1 MQSINSD
8 NSPVEPRLLMCL
20 YYTETRSSNPSA
32 SFTYSDR
39 ASLRLILNYERYRNV
54 NEIRSPT
61 SPSHRRRLPL
71 RHYHRASCSFPV
83 KQQLTLR
90 SDPPLPHLHQTLQ
103 QQVRGEVWVL
113 IVDHPSS
120 VNLQHSDHEWMQE
133 GHYDQAEG
141 RVVLI
146 MYLLPRPEGVV
157 VVVGMI
163 VMVPPQEVEVEV
175 GEEEELQM

>member
-1 MQSINSD
+1 
-8 NSPVEPRLLMCL
+8 
-20 YYTETRSSNPSA
+20 
-32 SFTYSDR
+32 
-39 ASLRLILNYERYRNV
+39 
-54 NEIRSPT
+54 
-61 SPSHRRRLPL
+61 
-71 RHYHRASCSFPV
+71 
-83 KQQLTLR
+83 
-90 SDPPLPHLHQTLQ
+90 
-103 QQVRGEVWVL
+103 
-113 IVDHPSS
+113 
-120 VNLQHSDHEWMQE
+120 MQE